1 MENNIEIKFEKI
13 EVTEENIKKLL
24 NKIGQLKWELDDVKY
39 WENYYKNRVKF
50 WLNENENDK
59 EIEKNQKLT
68 KFNIALII
76 ALFLES
82 TILVLLA
89 LNFK

>member
-24 NKIGQLKWELDDVKY
+24 NKIGQLKWELNDVKY

-50 WLNENENDK
+50 WLNENDK

-76 ALFLES
+76 ALFLE
-82 TILVLLA
+82 TVILVLLA

>member
-1 MENNIEIKFEKI
+1 MKKI
-13 EVTEENIKKLL
+13 L

-50 WLNENENDK
+50 WLNENDK

-76 ALFLES
+76 ALFLE
-82 TILVLLA
+82 TVILVLLA

>member
-1 MENNIEIKFEKI
+1 MKNNIEIKFEKI
-13 EVTEENIKKLL
+13 EVTEDNMKKLL

-50 WLNENENDK
+50 WLNENDK

>member
-1 MENNIEIKFEKI
+1 MENNMEIKFEKI
-13 EVTEENIKKLL
+13 EVTEENMKKLL

-50 WLNENENDK
+50 WLNENDK
-59 EIEKNQKLT
+59 EIEKNQKLI

-76 ALFLES
+76 ALFLE
-82 TILVLLA
+82 TVILVLLA

>member
-13 EVTEENIKKLL
+13 EVTEENIKKLS

-50 WLNENENDK
+50 WLNENDK

>member
-13 EVTEENIKKLL
+13 EVTEENIKKLS
-24 NKIGQLKWELDDVKY
+24 NKIGQLKWELDGVKY

-50 WLNENENDK
+50 WLNENDK

-76 ALFLES
+76 ALFLE
-82 TILVLLA
+82 TVILVLLA

>member
-50 WLNENENDK
+50 WLNENDK

-82 TILVLLA
+82 AILVLLA

>member
-13 EVTEENIKKLL
+13 EVTEENMKKLL
-24 NKIGQLKWELDDVKY
+24 NKIGQLKWELHDVKY

-50 WLNENENDK
+50 WLNENDK
-59 EIEKNQKLT
+59 EIEKNKKLT

-76 ALFLES
+76 ALFLE
-82 TILVLLA
+82 TVILVLLA

>member
-1 MENNIEIKFEKI
+1 MENNMEIKFKKI
-13 EVTEENIKKLL
+13 EVTEENMKKLL
-24 NKIGQLKWELDDVKY
+24 NKIGQLKWELNDVKY

-50 WLNENENDK
+50 WLNENDK
-59 EIEKNQKLT
+59 EIEKNQKLI

-82 TILVLLA
+82 AILVLLA

>member
-13 EVTEENIKKLL
+13 EVTEENMKKLL

-50 WLNENENDK
+50 WLNENDK

-68 KFNIALII
+68 EFNIALII

>member
-1 MENNIEIKFEKI
+1 MENNMEIKFEKI
-13 EVTEENIKKLL
+13 EVTEENMKKLL
-24 NKIGQLKWELDDVKY
+24 NKIGQLKWELNDVKY

-50 WLNENENDK
+50 WLNENDK

-76 ALFLES
+76 ALFLE
-82 TILVLLA
+82 TVILVLLA

>member
-1 MENNIEIKFEKI
+1 M
-13 EVTEENIKKLL
+13 KKLL
-24 NKIGQLKWELDDVKY
+24 NKIGQLKWELNDVKY

-50 WLNENENDK
+50 WLNENDK

-82 TILVLLA
+82 AILVLLA

>member
-13 EVTEENIKKLL
+13 EVTEENMKKLL
-24 NKIGQLKWELDDVKY
+24 NKIGLLKWELDGVKY
-39 WENYYKNRVKF
+39 WENYYKNRVEF
-50 WLNENENDK
+50 WLNENDK
-59 EIEKNQKLT
+59 EIKKNQKLT

>member
-13 EVTEENIKKLL
+13 EVTEENMKKLL
-24 NKIGQLKWELDDVKY
+24 NKIGLLKWELDDVKY

-50 WLNENENDK
+50 WLNENDK

-82 TILVLLA
+82 AILVLLA

>member
-50 WLNENENDK
+50 WLNENDK

-82 TILVLLA
+82 AILILLA

>member
-13 EVTEENIKKLL
+13 EVTEENMKKFL
-24 NKIGQLKWELDDVKY
+24 NEIGQLKWELNVVKY

-50 WLNENENDK
+50 WLNENDK
-59 EIEKNQKLT
+59 EIKKNQKLI

-82 TILVLLA
+82 AILVLLV

>member
-1 MENNIEIKFEKI
+1 MKNNIEIKFEKI
-13 EVTEENIKKLL
+13 EVTEENMKKLL
-24 NKIGQLKWELDDVKY
+24 NKIGLLKWELDDLKY
-39 WENYYKNRVKF
+39 WENYYKNRAKF
-50 WLNENENDK
+50 WLNENDK

>member
-1 MENNIEIKFEKI
+1 MENNIEIKFKKI

-24 NKIGQLKWELDDVKY
+24 NKIGQLKWELDGVKY

-50 WLNENENDK
+50 WLNENDK

-82 TILVLLA
+82 SILVLLA

>member
-50 WLNENENDK
+50 WLNENDK

>member
-13 EVTEENIKKLL
+13 EVTEDNMKKLL
-24 NKIGQLKWELDDVKY
+24 NEIGQLKWELSDVKY

-50 WLNENENDK
+50 WLNENDK
-59 EIEKNQKLT
+59 EIEKKQKLIKYNT
-68 KFNIALII
+68 ALII
-76 ALFLES
+76 ALFLE
-82 TILVLLA
+82 TVILVLLA

>member
-1 MENNIEIKFEKI
+1 MENNMEIKFEKI
-13 EVTEENIKKLL
+13 EVTEEHMKKLL
-24 NKIGQLKWELDDVKY
+24 NKIGQLKWELNDVKY

-50 WLNENENDK
+50 WLNENDK
-59 EIEKNQKLT
+59 EIEKNQKLI

-82 TILVLLA
+82 AILVLLA